1 MNNTYKTNKTDWRRL
16 VRSTLF
22 VALLL
27 GGNVTASAQDATQNG
42 YVFIR
47 SGSRFLD
54 SPTNGTDEQTTPT
67 GTTTFSPQTCFWLGT
82 SGNTF
87 SNTLGYYL
95 YDTGGN
101 DYEFRVS
108 KTNSSTC
115 NINNTGTKIQ
125 VGTHWLGEWGPN
137 NNNRTAYWELRSSEN
152 NGYACVNAAT
162 KNTYNAI
169 STDPTISGPS
179 EITALGTS
187 AATFSRTG
195 DAAYRVAYFNYRF
208 QNADHLFAADNSTT
222 LAAVPTNHSFSYAWS
237 LSGIGSEYAEIN
249 TSTGVVNYKKS
260 TSGNVNATV
269 TLTATSTTD
278 AGVVLTASQTLTFK
292 PLINP
297 TGLSV
302 TAAMTV
308 YAGQTSTISYTFD
321 PSPCYENLIFSSNNT
336 SVADVNAS
344 GVVTGVSTG
353 TATITVTAYKLDGTT
368 DADLTK
374 TVTVTVK
381 DKVATPVI
389 AFTPDPSDNT
399 QATAEITC
407 ATPGTTIYYTVNG
420 GAETAYSNPFPVNEY
435 EVVNAYAVKTSNP
448 GSLWDDSDPTTNTYV
463 SCSTGAPTISY
474 VQSGTTATVTITAEA
489 GTTIYYTTTGS
500 DPIVGSSANGLAP
513 LTVNNIGNCTFKAIA
528 KNGTCSPSAV
538 VSKVIIL
545 SGVSGGVVTLY
556 DREDHNWSYYSDE
569 PDSDYPDAL
578 RSPDPRNVTIT
589 YRGGSVNN
597 ASAVAV
603 SATEPENEFVYYKT
617 IEKKAWGQSE
627 GRWLTGDY
635 AYKVIPNPFS
645 KRPRAN
651 GSTGTNGFYGFA
663 GWKIISGGEYIAGH
677 NNNDE
682 LDLEEKI
689 NFVNLPAGNDG
700 NAAVVFEA
708 TWTAASV
715 VTTTNDISGN
725 LTGMDGTTYETN
737 FIVYT
742 DNGTHTVSG
751 LTKGATISNNYPN
764 GSAAGTATIS
774 SFTTSSAPAK
784 LEYIKIGNGTTP
796 VHPTSPSVN
805 SSTDAGTGTFT
816 AQAGE
821 LIVGRGCT
829 GTVRKITSGDGGGQ
843 YKFRIESGKYNF
855 MYAMESAH
863 THSAANP
870 NYGRIVLGC
879 DYDRAADDGI
889 SGNGT
894 GDNRNLRIVNFC
906 SLDGGGAAGSN
917 DSELMD
923 ITVKSGYYGF
933 SANYALNNNTSGAV
947 DGYGLGIGGNT
958 DNFSGEFI
966 TTGPTGATI
975 TYTYAKPETN
985 TAPYQWEKLLSFY
998 VGPTRGAGKGGVN
1011 RMLVEGGEFNSINGG
1026 GTRPGADNAATD
1038 PIIGFYFRMKGG
1050 WVKGAVYGTASIS
1063 DSRGSRSLVFTG
1075 GEVNG
1080 WVAGGCNGTDFSAGS
1095 GINHGTCYIYAGGN
1109 TEFRS
1114 HDGQGTYN
1122 NAYGLVFNVPGGQIF
1137 GAGRGLAPT
1146 GDQVQYCG
1154 STTTAYVVVADESLV
1169 EQNVYGGGYNGV
1181 SQYSYVYILGG
1192 TVGKKVFGG
1201 TARAIT
1207 TDVDWRCRNTDIRM
1221 YGGTVKGGV
1230 YGGHD
1235 ETGTQFG
1242 NATVNITGGTVGT
1255 SSIDPTN
1262 SELGHVFGSGFGQQ
1276 TSVGGNVTVSIGTT
1290 GSSHIDSPLIFGNV
1304 YGGGHAAPY
1313 TSTSKTFWVKGFN
1326 GLVKG
1331 SIFGG
1336 GKGRTAVVT
1345 GNTDVQ
1351 LQGYIKV
1358 ESNVY
1363 GGGDAAEVT
1372 GNTNVT
1378 IQN

>member
-27 GGNVTASAQDATQNG
+27 GVALPAQAADYVIMANSGGTWHFYAFNSTQSNNYYYATDATSFSYSTCVWSGTNGSSFRNSNNTSYGLYYNSNSYLQNRTGYDNFTIEGNEIHSNDRYICYYNNTWYTGRTNNNIYRDGIRDVLYSIASTTGSWTTPASITGSQVTFSELESFNYSAEAAYRPSYYTLTGASTYYVQEGGTPSNTAPASSSTGITYAWTLGNNASYDDGHVRLTSSGSTVTIEYYSYYDTDTQLTLSLTATHTASGSTSNPATKTITFEAPK
-42 YVFIR
+42 V
-47 SGSRFLD
+47 D
-54 SPTNGTDEQTTPT
+54 PT
-67 GTTTFSPQTCFWLGT
+67 SISIT
-82 SGNTF
+82 SGNT
-87 SNTLGYYL
+87 
-95 YDTGGN
+95 
-101 DYEFRVS
+101 
-108 KTNSSTC
+108 
-115 NINNTGTKIQ
+115 
-125 VGTHWLGEWGPN
+125 
-137 NNNRTAYWELRSSEN
+137 
-152 NGYACVNAAT
+152 
-162 KNTYNAI
+162 
-169 STDPTISGPS
+169 
-179 EITALGTS
+179 
-187 AATFSRTG
+187 
-195 DAAYRVAYFNYRF
+195 
-208 QNADHLFAADNSTT
+208 
-222 LAAVPTNHSFSYAWS
+222 
-237 LSGIGSEYAEIN
+237 
-249 TSTGVVNYKKS
+249 
-260 TSGNVNATV
+260 
-269 TLTATSTTD
+269 
-278 AGVVLTASQTLTFK
+278 
-292 PLINP
+292 
-297 TGLSV
+297 
-302 TAAMTV
+302 MTV
-308 YAGQTSTISYTFD
+308 YAGQTGNITYSLLPD
-321 PSPCYENLIFSSNNT
+321 PCYDNVTFSSNAT
-336 SVADVNAS
+336 SVATVNAS
-344 GVVTGVSTG
+344 GVVTGMSTG
-353 TATITVTAYKLDGTT
+353 TATITVTAYTIGGTT
-368 DADLTK
+368 NASLTK

-381 DKVATPVI
+381 NKVATPVI
-389 AFTPDPSDNT
+389 TFTPDPSDNT
-399 QATAEITC
+399 QATVEITC
-407 ATPGTTIYYTVNG
+407 ATPGTTIYYTLNG
-420 GAETAYSNPFPVNEY
+420 GAETAYSSAFPVNEY
-435 EVVNAYAVKTSNP
+435 DVVNAYAVMTSNP
-448 GSLWDDSDPTTNTYV
+448 GNLWDNSDQATETYV
-463 SCSTGAPTISY
+463 SCTTGAPTINY
-474 VQSGTTATVTITAEA
+474 VQSGTTATVTITGEA
-489 GTTIYYTTTGS
+489 GATIYYTTTGT
-500 DPIVGSSANGLAP
+500 DPIVGSSASGLSP

-538 VSKVIIL
+538 ESKVIIL

-556 DREDHNWSYYSDE
+556 DREDHNWSYYSDK
-569 PDSDYPDAL
+569 PDDDYPDAL

-677 NNNDE
+677 NNNDV

-751 LTKGATISNNYPN
+751 LTKGATISNNYPD

-863 THSAANP
+863 THSNTNP

-933 SANYALNNNTSGAV
+933 SANYALNNGTSGAV

-958 DNFSGEFI
+958 DNFSGTFT

-1080 WVAGGCNGTDFSAGS
+1080 WVAGGCNGTDFSAGN

-1137 GAGRGLAPT
+1137 GAGRGLAPLT
-1146 GDQVQYCG
+1146 NTNVKYCG
-1154 STTTAYVVVADESLV
+1154 STTTAYVVVADESMV

-1181 SQYSYVYILGG
+1181 SQNCYVYILGG

-1235 ETGTQFG
+1235 ETGAQYG

-1255 SSIDPTN
+1255 ASIDPTS

-1276 TSVGGNVTVSIGTT
+1276 TSVAGNVTVSIGTT
-1290 GSSHIDSPLIFGNV
+1290 GSSHSDSPLIWGNV

-1313 TSTSKTFWVKGFN
+1313 TSNGKTFWVKGFN

-1336 GKGRTAVVT
+1336 GKGSTADIT
-1345 GNTDVQ
+1345 GPTDVL
-1351 LQGYIKV
+1351 LQGHITV
-1358 ESNVY
+1358 EGNVY
-1363 GGGDAAEVT
+1363 GGGDAAAVS
-1372 GNTNVT
+1372 GNTSVRL
-1378 IQN
+1378 QD